1 MEKRAQ
7 FFIIA
12 SLIVSSLILGT
23 SAIRNQAR
31 EEVVETATVDLS
43 QELSYEAHRVL
54 DNGVFTAKSQA
65 DIQTQMKELVAAYGA
80 SNPDS
85 DIEIL
90 FGDPT
95 TGLQQVEYDTST
107 GSQVKEVDEANIV
120 VDKPTDEPSTPTE
133 LREARKI
140 KVKIK
145 VPKEKESD
153 EEKTIERE
161 LALYEGQ
168 NVYVII
174 KKKIRNDQTVII
186 QP

>member
-54 DNGVFTAKSQA
+54 DNGVFTAKSKA
-65 DIQTQMKELVAAYGA
+65 DIEVEMKKLVAAYGA

-107 GSQVKEVDEANIV
+107 GSQVREVDETNIV
-120 VDKPTDEPSTPTE
+120 SSIRNER
-133 LREARKI
+133 REARKI

-161 LALYEGQ
+161 LALSEGQ
-168 NVYVII
+168 NVYVIV